1 MSSTITSSTISDVT
15 NPTLSASTSSALAAS
30 VPTAASAAA
39 STGTTALGK
48 LTSNYSDF
56 LKMLMTQ
63 LKNQD
68 PTSPMDTNA
77 FTTELVQF
85 SSVEQQINTNTS
97 LTQLI
102 QLTQSGQL
110 LQSSSMVG
118 HTVAVSG
125 TSIPLQN
132 STGNI
137 QFTTQ
142 SADSVT
148 VNVYNGAGTL
158 LTENVVAAKAGVNS
172 WTWNGQDANGTTQPD
187 GAYKITVTD
196 TPKTGTTTALPF
208 NVLGLATGVVKNGTN
223 LQLQMG
229 SVTTD
234 FTNVQSVLS

>member
-1 MSSTITSSTISDVT
+1 
-15 NPTLSASTSSALAAS
+15 
-30 VPTAASAAA
+30 
-39 STGTTALGK
+39 
-48 LTSNYSDF
+48 
-56 LKMLMTQ
+56 MLMTQ
-63 LKNQD
+63 LQNQD

-118 HTVAVSG
+118 HTVAVSDA
-125 TSIPLQN
+125 SMPLQN
-132 STGNI
+132 GIGNI
-137 QFTTQ
+137 EFTAK
-142 SADSVT
+142 SVGSVT
-148 VNVYNGAGTL
+148 VNVYNSTGTL
-158 LTENVVAAKAGVNS
+158 LTEDTVDGKAGVNK
-172 WTWNGQDANGTTQPD
+172 WTWNGQDATGTTQPD
-187 GAYKITVTD
+187 GAYKIVVTGMGKSGSA
-196 TPKTGTTTALPF
+196 TELPF

-234 FTNVQSVLS
+234 FTNVHAVLN